1 MSSRAALAPL
11 RHAPFRYLAIGRF
24 VNVLGNSV
32 APTALAFAVLDLTG
46 SVRDLG
52 LVVGAR
58 SLANVLFLL
67 FGGVLAD
74 RLPRQAV
81 MVVSCTLAS
90 LTQAAVATLVLTGH
104 ATIPLLLVLSAVNGT
119 VSAFAFP
126 AAAALTP
133 QTVPAQLLQSANA
146 LSRLGVNIGSIGGAS
161 AGGILVAAVGPGW
174 GIAVD
179 ALTFALAGLA
189 FAGVRVAGVRDLS
202 QARRSTWTELREG
215 WTEFVSRTWVWVVVL
230 GFMLLNAAMSSGV
243 GVLGPAVADET
254 IGRKAWGLVLAA
266 QTLGL
271 VVGALIALRLRVRR
285 LLLLG
290 VACMLGAAPLL
301 LALAVAPVF
310 ALLVPAAFLGGLAME
325 QFGVAWETSVQ
336 QYVPADR
343 LARVYSYDALGSFLA
358 IPLGQIAIGPVAV
371 ALGNETTLLIAAGLI
386 TLSVLGMLSS
396 RDVRRLPSRHVP
408 ARFGEDAEGP
418 RTSPDPVELPG

>member
-1 MSSRAALAPL
+1 M
-11 RHAPFRYLAIGRF
+11 
-24 VNVLGNSV
+24 
-32 APTALAFAVLDLTG
+32 
-46 SVRDLG
+46 
-52 LVVGAR
+52 
-58 SLANVLFLL
+58 
-67 FGGVLAD
+67 
-74 RLPRQAV
+74 
-81 MVVSCTLAS
+81 
-90 LTQAAVATLVLTGH
+90 
-104 ATIPLLLVLSAVNGT
+104 
-119 VSAFAFP
+119 
-126 AAAALTP
+126 
-133 QTVPAQLLQSANA
+133 
-146 LSRLGVNIGSIGGAS
+146 
-161 AGGILVAAVGPGW
+161 
-174 GIAVD
+174 
-179 ALTFALAGLA
+179 TFALAGLA
-189 FAGVRVAGVRDLS
+189 FAGVRVVAVRDRTS
-202 QARRSTWTELREG
+202 ARRSTWTELREG

-266 QTLGL
+266 QTVGL

-290 VACMLGAAPLL
+290 VACMLGAVPLL

-408 ARFGEDAEGP
+408 ARFGQDAEGP
-418 RTSPDPVELPG
+418 RTSPDPVSSGA